1 MDTITQLVTIAAVV
15 LGGLT
20 TYLTNSLMERSRRK
34 DGLRL
39 RWDEKK
45 LDAYAD
51 YVGQVRTTIHISV
64 LLYEVREE
72 IRQMPRTEHEL
83 SMELTEAGGDQAK
96 AFERVMLLAG
106 DEVIEAAHAIQ
117 ETLAAIG
124 WQARGMVDGT
134 LADWRALHTEAFK
147 AINRFHEAARAD
159 LGVGGRF
166 EGDRH
171 TARGL
176 LLPGARA
183 AGEPTDRA

>member
-20 TYLTNSLMERSRRK
+20 TYATNQLMERSKRK

-51 YVGQVRTTIHISV
+51 YVGLVRTSIHIAV

-83 SMELTEAGGDQAK
+83 SMELTEASGAQAR
-96 AFERVMLLAG
+96 AFERIMLLAG
-106 DEVIEAAHAIQ
+106 DEVIEAAHAVQ
-117 ETLAAIG
+117 ENLAAIG
-124 WQARGMVDGT
+124 WQARGLVDGT
-134 LADWRALHTEAFK
+134 LADWRALHTGAFK

-159 LGVGGRF
+159 LGVRGRF
-166 EGDRH
+166 EGEQH

-176 LLPGARA
+176 LLPGARSA
-183 AGEPTDRA
+183 DEASGQI